1 MDEQLY
7 RTHGQ
12 RFDENFNR
20 DNRPEA
26 ELPRDTLAQIAA
38 RQAQEAEA
46 EDE

>member
-12 RFDENFNR
+12 RFDPNFNR

-26 ELPRDTLAQIAA
+26 ELPRDTLEQIAA
-38 RQAQEAEA
+38 REALEA
-46 EDE
+46 EDDE